1 MAYPS
6 NSLKVK
12 VFYWNRTNDIESNA
26 QTRVLPQKEPH
37 FEVKANRIPMPI
49 NEATEISAPAQ

>member
-1 MAYPS
+1 MGNPS

-12 VFYWNRTNDIESNA
+12 VFYWNRTNDTFSNT

-37 FEVKANRIPMPI
+37 FGVKANRMPMPI
-49 NEATEISAPAQ
+49 TEATEVFCAY